1 MQLVTLA
8 DESKNQ
14 RGFYVPQF
22 AVKIEN
28 AGLPRDVLR
37 DVIQVTYSDNLKEI
51 DSFELTINNWDS
63 ATRSFKYVGSETA
76 DSLKRNTPDTAL
88 YHLFDPCN
96 KQVTLQLGY
105 LDELQ
110 VMTVGNFTTLEPS
123 FPSSGGPTLTVR
135 GLNVLHQL
143 RRKQYTYSW
152 VTKKDSE
159 IAENIA
165 TLTDKQT
172 GKKRFPIPIVTDA
185 NAKAQETA
193 IDYVAQDNQ
202 YDIDF
207 LFQRARLQGYVVVVQ
222 EADHVVRGSTHQL
235 YFGPSQSSGTR
246 DVTFQLEWGKSLVE
260 FHPTLTTAN
269 QVKSVTVHGWN
280 RNTKQP
286 ITEAATLDDPRLN
299 RNKDLFDLL
308 KKCDPREEVV
318 VNEPVFSTKQA
329 KDRAFSI
336 LSDRQ
341 KEMVK
346 ASCTSVGLPDL
357 RAGRKVVIKG
367 VGARFSGTYFVT
379 NTTHTIGN
387 SGYTTKFNARREDD
401 GSATKQ

>member
-1 MQLVTLA
+1 MTLTTLA
-8 DESKNQ
+8 QESQNQ

-22 AVKIEN
+22 AVKIQN

-51 DSFELTINNWDS
+51 DSFELTINNWDAS
-63 ATRSFKYVGSETA
+63 TRRFKYVGSETA
-76 DSLKRNTPDTAL
+76 ETLQSNPL
-88 YHLFDPCN
+88 YRLFDPCN

-110 VMTVGNFTTLEPS
+110 IMTVGNFTTLEPA
-123 FPSSGGPTLTVR
+123 FPSAGAPTLTVR

-143 RRKQYTYSW
+143 RRKQYTYAW
-152 VTKKDSE
+152 TGLTDSQ
-159 IAENIA
+159 IADNIQ
-165 TLTDKQT
+165 TLTDKTT
-172 GKKRFPIPIVTDA
+172 GQKRFPLPIVTDD
-185 NAKAQETA
+185 NAQSNETA
-193 IDYVAQDNQ
+193 LDYVAQDNQ

-207 LFQRARLQGYVVVVQ
+207 LFQRARMQGYVVVVQ
-222 EADHVVRGSTHQL
+222 QSDTSATGQQL
-235 YFGPSQSSGTR
+235 YFGPSQNSAGR

-260 FHPTLTTAN
+260 FHPTMTTAN

-286 ITEAATLDDPRLN
+286 IVQTATLDDPRLN
-299 RNKDLFDLL
+299 RNKDLYQLL
-308 KKCDPREEVV
+308 QKCDPREEIV
-318 VNEPVFSTKQA
+318 VNEPVFSVKQA

-346 ASCTSVGLPDL
+346 TSCTTVGLPDL
-357 RAGRKVVIKG
+357 RAGRKVLIKG
-367 VGARFSGTYFVT
+367 VGSRFSGTYFVT
-379 NTTHTIGN
+379 DTTHTIGN
-387 SGYTTKFNARREDD
+387 NGYLTKFNARREDD
-401 GSATKQ
+401 GSGAQA

>member
-1 MQLVTLA
+1 
-8 DESKNQ
+8 
-14 RGFYVPQF
+14 
-22 AVKIEN
+22 
-28 AGLPRDVLR
+28 
-37 DVIQVTYSDNLKEI
+37 
-51 DSFELTINNWDS
+51 
-63 ATRSFKYVGSETA
+63 
-76 DSLKRNTPDTAL
+76 
-88 YHLFDPCN
+88 
-96 KQVTLQLGY
+96 
-105 LDELQ
+105 
-110 VMTVGNFTTLEPS
+110 
-123 FPSSGGPTLTVR
+123 
-135 GLNVLHQL
+135 
-143 RRKQYTYSW
+143 
-152 VTKKDSE
+152 
-159 IAENIA
+159 
-165 TLTDKQT
+165 
-172 GKKRFPIPIVTDA
+172 
-185 NAKAQETA
+185 
-193 IDYVAQDNQ
+193 
-202 YDIDF
+202 
-207 LFQRARLQGYVVVVQ
+207 VVQ

>member
-1 MQLVTLA
+1 MQLVTLGQ
-8 DESKNQ
+8 ESQNQ
-14 RGFYVPQF
+14 RGFYVPKF
-22 AVKIEN
+22 AIKIQD

-37 DVIQVTYSDNLKEI
+37 DVIQVTYSDNLKEV
-51 DSFELTINNWDS
+51 DSFELVVNNWDT
-63 ATRSFKYVGSETA
+63 ATRRFKYVGAETA
-76 DSLKRNTPDTAL
+76 ADLAQETPKTVL
-88 YHLFDPCN
+88 YHLFDPGN

-123 FPSSGGPTLTVR
+123 FPSSGGPTLSVR

-152 VTKKDSE
+152 SGKTDSE

-165 TLTDKQT
+165 TLTDKTT
-172 GKKRFPIPIVTDA
+172 GQKRFPIPIVTDD
-185 NAKAQETA
+185 NAKGQEPT
-193 IDYVAQDNQ
+193 IDYIAQDNQ

-207 LFQRARLQGYVVVVQ
+207 LFQRARVRGYVVVVQ
-222 EADHVVRGSTHQL
+222 QSDTSPSGRQL
-235 YFGPSQSSGTR
+235 YFGPSQNSGSR

-280 RNTKQP
+280 RNTKKP
-286 ITEAATLDDPRLN
+286 IVETATLDDPRLN
-299 RNKDLFDLL
+299 RNKDLYTLL
-308 KKCDPREEVV
+308 QKNDPREEIV
-318 VNEPVFSTKQA
+318 VNEPVFTTKQA

-341 KEMVK
+341 KQMVK
-346 ASCTSVGLPDL
+346 ASFTTIGLPDL
-357 RAGRKVVIKG
+357 RAGRQILIKG
-367 VGARFSGTYFVT
+367 VGARFSGLYFVT
-379 NTTHTIGN
+379 DTTHTIGN
-387 SGYTTKFNARREDD
+387 NGYLTKFNARREDD
-401 GSATKQ
+401 GSALRQ

>member
-1 MQLVTLA
+1 
-8 DESKNQ
+8 
-14 RGFYVPQF
+14 
-22 AVKIEN
+22 
-28 AGLPRDVLR
+28 
-37 DVIQVTYSDNLKEI
+37 
-51 DSFELTINNWDS
+51 
-63 ATRSFKYVGSETA
+63 VGSETA

-88 YHLFDPCN
+88 HHLFDPCN

-110 VMTVGNFTTLEPS
+110 VMTVGNFTTMEPS

-152 VTKKDSE
+152 TGLTDSK

-172 GKKRFPIPIVTDA
+172 GKKRFPIPIVTDP

-222 EADHVVRGSTHQL
+222 EADHVVRGSKHQL
-235 YFGPSQSSGTR
+235 YFGPSQTSGTH

-286 ITEAATLDDPRLN
+286 ITETATLDDPRLN
-299 RNKDLFDLL
+299 RNKDLYELL
-308 KKCDPREEVV
+308 QKCDPREEVV
-318 VNEPVFSTKQA
+318 VNLPIFSTKQA

-357 RAGRKVVIKG
+357 RAGRNVIIKG
-367 VGARFSGTYFVT
+367 VGARFSGKYFVT
-379 NTTHTIGN
+379 DTTHTIGN

-401 GSATKQ
+401 GSAAKP

>member
-1 MQLVTLA
+1 MQLLTLA
-8 DESKNQ
+8 QESQNQ

-22 AVKIEN
+22 AVKIQD

-37 DVIQVTYSDNLKEI
+37 DVIQVTYSDNLKEV
-51 DSFELTINNWDS
+51 DSFELVVNNWDT
-63 ATRSFKYVGSETA
+63 ATRRFKYVGSETA
-76 DSLKRNTPDTAL
+76 ADLAQETPKTVS
-88 YHLFDPCN
+88 YHLFDPGN

-123 FPSSGGPTLTVR
+123 FPSSGGPTLSVR

-152 VTKKDSE
+152 SGKTDSE

-165 TLTDKQT
+165 TLTDKTT
-172 GKKRFPIPIVTDA
+172 GQKRFPIPIVTDD
-185 NAKAQETA
+185 NAKSQEPT
-193 IDYVAQDNQ
+193 IDYIAQDNQ

-207 LFQRARLQGYVVVVQ
+207 LFQRARVRGYVVVVQ
-222 EADHVVRGSTHQL
+222 QSDTSPSGRQL
-235 YFGPSQSSGTR
+235 YFGPSQNSGSR

-280 RNTKQP
+280 RNTKKP
-286 ITEAATLDDPRLN
+286 IAETATLDDPRLS
-299 RNKDLFDLL
+299 RNKDLYVLL
-308 KKCDPREEVV
+308 QKNDPREEIV
-318 VNEPVFSTKQA
+318 VNEPVFTTKQA

-341 KEMVK
+341 KQMVK
-346 ASCTSVGLPDL
+346 ASFTTIGLPDL
-357 RAGRKVVIKG
+357 RAGRQVLIKG
-367 VGARFSGTYFVT
+367 VGARFSGLYFVT
-379 NTTHTIGN
+379 DTTHTIGN
-387 SGYTTKFNARREDD
+387 NGYLTKFNARREDD
-401 GSATKQ
+401 GSATRQ

>member
-1 MQLVTLA
+1 MQIVTLA
-8 DESKNQ
+8 EESQNQ

-22 AVKIEN
+22 AIKIDN

-37 DVIQVTYSDNLKEI
+37 DVIQVTYSDKLKEI

-63 ATRSFKYVGSETA
+63 TKRKFKYVGSETA
-76 DSLKRNTPDTAL
+76 DDLQRNTPDTAP

-96 KQVTLQLGY
+96 KTVTLQLGY

-110 VMTVGNFTTLEPS
+110 VMTVGNFTTMEPS

-143 RRKQYTYSW
+143 RRKQYTYAW
-152 VTKKDSE
+152 TGKKDSE
-159 IAENIA
+159 VAENIA
-165 TLTDKQT
+165 TLTDKTT
-172 GKKRFPIPIVTDA
+172 GKKRFPIPIVTDS
-185 NAKAQETA
+185 NAKATETA
-193 IDYVAQDNQ
+193 VDYVAQDNQ

-207 LFQRARLQGYVVVVQ
+207 LFQRARVQGYVVVLQ
-222 EADHVVRGSTHQL
+222 QSATSATGQQL
-235 YFGPSQSSGTR
+235 YFGPSQNSATR

-280 RNTKQP
+280 RKSKQP
-286 ITEAATLDDPRLN
+286 IVQTATLDDPRLN
-299 RNKDLFDLL
+299 RNKDLYQLL
-308 KKCDPREEVV
+308 QKCDPREEIV
-318 VNEPVFSTKQA
+318 VNEPVFSIQQA
-329 KDRAFSI
+329 RDRAFHI

-346 ASCTSVGLPDL
+346 ASCTTVGLPDL
-357 RAGRKVVIKG
+357 RAGRNVIIKG
-367 VGARFSGTYFVT
+367 IGSRFSGKYFVT
-379 NTTHTIGN
+379 DTTHTIGTT
-387 SGYTTKFNARREDD
+387 GYLTKFNARREDD
-401 GSATKQ
+401 GSTTP

>member
-1 MQLVTLA
+1 MQLVTLGQ
-8 DESKNQ
+8 ESQNQ

-22 AVKIEN
+22 VVKIQD

-37 DVIQVTYSDNLKEI
+37 DVIQVTYSDNLKEV
-51 DSFELTINNWDS
+51 DSFELIVNNWDTT
-63 ATRSFKYVGSETA
+63 TRRFKYVGSETA
-76 DSLKRNTPDTAL
+76 ADLAHETPKTVR
-88 YHLFDPCN
+88 YHLFDPGN
-96 KQVTLQLGY
+96 KQVTLELGY

-152 VTKKDSE
+152 SGKTDSE
-159 IAENIA
+159 IAGNIA
-165 TLTDKQT
+165 TLTDKTT
-172 GKKRFPIPIVTDA
+172 GQKRFPIPIVTDD
-185 NAKAQETA
+185 NAKDQEPT
-193 IDYVAQDNQ
+193 IDYIAQDNQ

-207 LFQRARLQGYVVVVQ
+207 LFQRARVRGYVVVVQ
-222 EADHVVRGSTHQL
+222 QSDTSASGRQL
-235 YFGPSQSSGTR
+235 YFGPSQNSGAR

-280 RNTKQP
+280 RNTKKP
-286 ITEAATLDDPRLN
+286 IVETATLDDPRLN
-299 RNKDLFDLL
+299 RNKDLYALL
-308 KKCDPREEVV
+308 QKNDPREEIV
-318 VNEPVFSTKQA
+318 VNEPVFTTKQA

-341 KEMVK
+341 KQMVK
-346 ASCTSVGLPDL
+346 ASLTTVGLPDL
-357 RAGRKVVIKG
+357 RAGRQVLIKG
-367 VGARFSGTYFVT
+367 VGARFSGLYFVT
-379 NTTHTIGN
+379 DTTHTIGN
-387 SGYTTKFNARREDD
+387 NGYLTKFNARREDD
-401 GSATKQ
+401 GSATRQ

>member
-8 DESKNQ
+8 QESQNQ

-22 AVKIEN
+22 AVKIQD

-37 DVIQVTYSDNLKEI
+37 DVLQVTYSDNLKEV
-51 DSFELTINNWDS
+51 DSFELIVNNWDT
-63 ATRSFKYVGSETA
+63 ATRRFKYVGSETA
-76 DSLKRNTPDTAL
+76 DDLAHETPKTVS
-88 YHLFDPCN
+88 YHLFDPGN

-143 RRKQYTYSW
+143 RRKQYTYAWSGK
-152 VTKKDSE
+152 TDSE

-165 TLTDKQT
+165 TLTDKTT
-172 GKKRFPIPIVTDA
+172 GQKRFPIPIVTDE
-185 NAKAQETA
+185 NAKSQEPT
-193 IDYVAQDNQ
+193 IDYIAQDNQ

-207 LFQRARLQGYVVVVQ
+207 LFQRARVRGYVVVVQ
-222 EADHVVRGSTHQL
+222 QSDISASGRQL
-235 YFGPSQSSGTR
+235 YFGPSQNSGSR

-280 RNTKQP
+280 RNTKTP
-286 ITEAATLDDPRLN
+286 IVETATLDDPRLN
-299 RNKDLFDLL
+299 RNKDLYVLL
-308 KKCDPREEVV
+308 QKNDPREEIV
-318 VNEPVFSTKQA
+318 VNEPVFTTKQA

-341 KEMVK
+341 KQMVK
-346 ASCTSVGLPDL
+346 ASFTTVGLPDL
-357 RAGRKVVIKG
+357 RAGRQVLIKG
-367 VGARFSGTYFVT
+367 VGARFSGLYFVT
-379 NTTHTIGN
+379 DTTHTIGSN
-387 SGYTTKFNARREDD
+387 GYLTKFNARREDD
-401 GSATKQ
+401 GSATRQ

>member
-8 DESKNQ
+8 QESQNQ

-22 AVKIEN
+22 AIKIQD

-37 DVIQVTYSDNLKEI
+37 DVIQVTYSDNLKEV
-51 DSFELTINNWDS
+51 DSFELVVNNWDT
-63 ATRSFKYVGSETA
+63 ATRRFKYVGSETA
-76 DSLKRNTPDTAL
+76 ADLAQDTPKTVR
-88 YHLFDPCN
+88 YHLFDPGN

-105 LDELQ
+105 LDQLQ
-110 VMTVGNFTTLEPS
+110 MMTVGNFTTLEPN
-123 FPSSGGPTLTVR
+123 FPSSGGPTLSVR

-152 VTKKDSE
+152 TGQTDSE

-165 TLTDKQT
+165 TLTDKTT
-172 GKKRFPIPIVTDA
+172 GQKRFPIPIVTDD
-185 NAKAQETA
+185 NAQSQEPT
-193 IDYVAQDNQ
+193 IDYIAQDNQ

-207 LFQRARLQGYVVVVQ
+207 LFQRARVRGYVVVVQ
-222 EADHVVRGSTHQL
+222 QSDTSPTGREL
-235 YFGPSQSSGTR
+235 YFGPSQNSGSR

-280 RNTKQP
+280 RNTKKP
-286 ITEAATLDDPRLN
+286 IAETATLNDPRLN
-299 RNKDLFDLL
+299 RNKDLYVLL
-308 KKCDPREEVV
+308 QKNDPREEIV
-318 VNEPVFSTKQA
+318 VNEPVFSAKQA

-341 KEMVK
+341 KQMVK
-346 ASCTSVGLPDL
+346 ASFTTVGLPDL
-357 RAGRKVVIKG
+357 RAGRQVLIKG
-367 VGARFSGTYFVT
+367 VGARFGGLYFVT
-379 NTTHTIGN
+379 DTTHTIGSN
-387 SGYTTKFNARREDD
+387 GYLTKFNARREDD
-401 GSATKQ
+401 GSATRQ

>member
-8 DESKNQ
+8 QESQNQ

-22 AVKIEN
+22 AIKIQD

-37 DVIQVTYSDNLKEI
+37 DVIQVTYSDNLKEV
-51 DSFELTINNWDS
+51 DSFELVVNNWDT
-63 ATRSFKYVGSETA
+63 ATRRFKYVGSETA
-76 DSLKRNTPDTAL
+76 ADLAQDTPKTVR
-88 YHLFDPCN
+88 YHLFDPGN

-105 LDELQ
+105 LDQLQ
-110 VMTVGNFTTLEPS
+110 MMTVCNFTTLEPN
-123 FPSSGGPTLTVR
+123 FPSSGGPTLSVR

-152 VTKKDSE
+152 TGQTDSE

-165 TLTDKQT
+165 TLTDKTT
-172 GKKRFPIPIVTDA
+172 GQKRFPIPIVTDD
-185 NAKAQETA
+185 NAQSQEPT
-193 IDYVAQDNQ
+193 IDYIAQDNQ

-207 LFQRARLQGYVVVVQ
+207 LFQRARVRGYVVVVQ
-222 EADHVVRGSTHQL
+222 QSDTSPTGREL
-235 YFGPSQSSGTR
+235 YFGPSQNSGSR

-280 RNTKQP
+280 RNTKKP
-286 ITEAATLDDPRLN
+286 ITETATLDDPRLN
-299 RNKDLFDLL
+299 RNKDLYVLL
-308 KKCDPREEVV
+308 QKNDPREEIV

-341 KEMVK
+341 KQMVK
-346 ASCTSVGLPDL
+346 ASFTTVGLPDL
-357 RAGRKVVIKG
+357 RAGRQVLIKG
-367 VGARFSGTYFVT
+367 VGARFGGLYFVT
-379 NTTHTIGN
+379 DTTHTIGSN
-387 SGYTTKFNARREDD
+387 GYLTKFNARREDD
-401 GSATKQ
+401 GSATRQ